1 MKTAISFCDLTHEGH
16 SCNGIPLGV
25 SMVASYSLEKF
36 KDKIAAEIFKYP
48 TEYIARLEKEVPRIA
63 CFTNYIWNL
72 NLSYKIAKAVKN
84 NSPQTIIVFGGPNY
98 PLDREE
104 QEAFLRRYPAID
116 FYVFRNGEIPFSLL
130 FEMLERY
137 AFDIEKLKADKVA
150 IPGCHYVSNDS
161 FIAGEEVAAMREL
174 DEIPSPY
181 LTGLCDKFLANEKL
195 VPLMLTARGCPFK
208 CTFCQEGDDYFNVVR
223 KFSFDRVR
231 EELDYVASRARNPD
245 LIYADSNFGMYKHDA
260 DICREIVR
268 VQEAHG
274 WPKYFVG
281 IMGKNNKA
289 RVLKAAEIIRSGVF
303 GGGSVWLSSA
313 IQSTDDSVLDK
324 VKRSNIDADTMVKV
338 ANESEAHA
346 SNQFSELILA
356 LPGDSRESHLK
367 SVCDLIETG
376 VNVVRSHQYIMLGG
390 SEAATREG
398 RAEYNPLTKFRVTP
412 HTMNSYSLFGEEIF
426 APEVD
431 EICVGNDTM
440 TFEEYEECRMF
451 DLTVEVFYNNALL
464 LELFKLLKARGIMIS
479 TLITRIHEKVT
490 SAVSPIAELYEGFR
504 RETNEL
510 FDSPEQLHDFLR
522 EDGVAEQYQAGKLG
536 NNEQLMYSALMVF
549 RHMKDVHDIAY
560 DVARELFQENGAYE
574 DWVADYLAELIE
586 FSMLRKRDM
595 LATDQT
601 ETRHFHYDFIA
612 LERCG
617 FNEGPGDHAR
627 PDGINIHFAH
637 DQAQKDL
644 ITGYCKAYGTSNRG
658 LGNIF
663 GMGKNVRN
671 FYRRIEEAAPLAD
684 CDQAEGRISSGAA

>member
-1 MKTAISFCDLTHEGH
+1 MKTTISFCDLAHEGH
-16 SCNGIPLGV
+16 SCNSVPLGV
-25 SMVASYSLEKF
+25 SMVASYSLAKF
-36 KDKIAAEIFKYP
+36 ESGIEVEIFKHP
-48 TEYIARLEKEVPRIA
+48 LDYIAYLEKSTPDIA
-63 CFTNYIWNL
+63 CFSNYIWNL
-72 NLSYKIAKAVKN
+72 NLSYEIARTIKEE
-84 NSPQTIIVFGGPNY
+84 SPGTIIVFGGPNY
-98 PLDREE
+98 PLDEEE
-104 QEAFLRRYPAID
+104 QAAFLRRYPAID
-116 FYVFRNGEIPFSLL
+116 FYVFRNGEVPFSLL
-130 FEMLERY
+130 FEELTGY
-137 AFDIEKLKADKVA
+137 DFDADGLKSEKKI
-150 IPGCHYVSNDS
+150 IPGCHYLSGDY
-161 FIAGEEVAAMREL
+161 FIAGEEVAAMRSL

-268 VQEAHG
+268 VQESFG

-289 RVLKAAEIIRSGVF
+289 RVLEAAEIIRSGVF

-313 IQSTDDSVLDK
+313 IQSTDESVLDK

-376 VNVVRSHQYIMLGG
+376 VNVIRSHQYIMLGG

-398 RAEYNPLTKFRVTP
+398 RAAYNPLTKFRVTP

-440 TFEEYEECRMF
+440 TFEDYEECRMF

-464 LELFKLLKARGIMIS
+464 LELFKLLKARGIRIS

-490 SAVSPIAELYEGFR
+490 SDSSPVAELYEGFR

-510 FDSPEQLHDFLR
+510 FDSPEQLRDFLR

-560 DVARELFQENGAYE
+560 DVARKLFQENGVYE

-586 FSMLRKRDM
+586 FSMLRKQDM
-595 LATDQT
+595 LTTDQV
-601 ETRHFHYDFIA
+601 ESRVFHYDFLA
-612 LERCG
+612 LEESN
-617 FNEGPGDHAR
+617 FNGDPRKYER
-627 PDGINIHFAH
+627 PQGVNIDFAH
-637 DQAQKDL
+637 DNNQKDL
-644 ITGYCKAYGTSNRG
+644 IAGSPTVSPTAA
-658 LGNIF
+658 LEIF
-663 GMGKNVRN
+663 
-671 FYRRIEEAAPLAD
+671 LAW
-684 CDQAEGRISSGAA
+684 ART